1 MSEGYSPAHEQALI
15 AKLEA
20 ETEELRRQALL
31 RDAEIRGTVAEAL
44 KEEHQAGIAQIQL
57 RERQR
62 MDELTAVAD
71 IYYFHHFFDGP
82 VSEKSVYGCLNT
94 LNAWDRLYPE
104 SSWDITMN
112 SPGGSV
118 IDGMHLFDALT
129 AFSRRRGGTHHITM
143 TVRGYAAS
151 MGAILLQAVD
161 RRVIGPESYLL
172 VHEISAGASG
182 KIGEL
187 KDDIKWYDKI
197 CDRVANLFVE
207 RSGGKITAQKFK
219 DNWERKDWWLD
230 SEESLELGFVD
241 AIG

>member
-1 MSEGYSPAHEQALI
+1 MTEYSPAHEEALI
-15 AKLEA
+15 AKLAA
-20 ETEELRRQALL
+20 ETEELKRQATL
-31 RDAEIRGTVAEAL
+31 RDAEIRGVLAEAV
-44 KEEHQAGIAQIQL
+44 KEEHQAEIAAIQL

-62 MDELTAVAD
+62 LDELTSVSD
-71 IYYFHHFFDGP
+71 HYWFHHFFDGS
-82 VSEKSVYGCLNT
+82 VSEKTVYSCLNT
-94 LNAWDRLYPE
+94 LNAWHRLHPE
-104 SSWDITMN
+104 SAWDITIN

-129 AFSRRRGGTHHITM
+129 AFSRRGGGTHHITM

-161 RRVIGPESYLL
+161 RRVVGPESYLL

-187 KDDIKWYDKI
+187 KDDIKWYDRI
-197 CDRVANLFVE
+197 CDRVANIFVQ
-207 RSGGKITAQKFK
+207 RSGGKISAAAFK
-219 DNWERKDWWLD
+219 RNWARKDWWLD
-230 SEESLELGFVD
+230 SDEALKLGFVD